1 MKNKYILVAVVL
13 LIALGMAAYTM
24 GTKSGQGGK
33 INMIEESKQAPEF
46 TLTDL
51 EGNSVALSSFKGK
64 VVFLNFWAT
73 WCPPCRAEMP
83 SMQKLNDLMKEK
95 DFVILAV
102 DVGERKAGVSSFVL
116 KNKYTFKVL
125 LDSDHEVS
133 TDYKVAGIPT
143 TLILNKEGKI
153 VLREVGSRNWATADI
168 IAKIEE
174 LLK

>member
-1 MKNKYILVAVVL
+1 
-13 LIALGMAAYTM
+13 
-24 GTKSGQGGK
+24 
-33 INMIEESKQAPEF
+33 
-46 TLTDL
+46 
-51 EGNSVALSSFKGK
+51 
-64 VVFLNFWAT
+64 
-73 WCPPCRAEMP
+73 
-83 SMQKLNDLMKEK
+83 
-95 DFVILAV
+95 
-102 DVGERKAGVSSFVL
+102 
-116 KNKYTFKVL
+116 